1 MEQTGCHPP
10 NLNPNVNIM
19 MNDELTFGCIGEH
32 LPHSFSRE
40 IHEQIGGYAYD
51 LKELT
56 PEELPAFLAARSFR
70 GINVTIPY
78 KQAVIPF
85 LDGIDET
92 ADAIGAVNTIVNRNG
107 KLFGYNTDLDGLTR
121 LIRRIGLD
129 PAGKKVLVP
138 GTGGTSRTASFA
150 AKKMG
155 VRDIIRISR
164 TGKEGSLTYE
174 DVLRDHTDAEIILNT
189 TPCGMFP
196 EPDAQ
201 PLPLEP
207 FTRLQGVVDVIYNP
221 LRSRLVLDARSR
233 GIPADG
239 GLYMLVA
246 QAIRASELF
255 LGKEYPEDLTD
266 RIYNRILRQ
275 KENVV
280 LIGMPGSGKSAVGR
294 MLAEKTGRP
303 LVDTDQLIVE
313 QTGKA
318 ITDIFREDG
327 EPAFRDLE
335 SRVIRKLAKHGGQ
348 IISTGGG
355 AVLRSE
361 NVTALRQN
369 GRLFW
374 LDRNPESLLPT
385 DDRPLAD
392 TDAKIKQLYAKREPV
407 YRAAADEI
415 IPVTGA
421 PEDTALQIVL

>member
-1 MEQTGCHPP
+1 
-10 NLNPNVNIM
+10 
-19 MNDELTFGCIGEH
+19 MNCEFTYGCIGEH

-40 IHEQIGGYAYD
+40 IHEQIGGYAYE

-56 PEELPAFLAARSFR
+56 PEELPAFLTARSFR

-85 LDGIDET
+85 LDRIDDT
-92 ADAIGAVNTIVNRNG
+92 ARAIGAVNTIVNRNG
-107 KLFGYNTDLDGLTR
+107 QLTGYNTDLDGLTR

-129 PAGKKVLVP
+129 LRGKKVLIP
-138 GTGGTSRTASFA
+138 GTGGTSRTASYA
-150 AKKMG
+150 AEELGARK
-155 VRDIIRISR
+155 VFRISR
-164 TGKEGSLTYE
+164 TAREGSLSYE
-174 DVLRDHTDAEIILNT
+174 EALRDHADAEIILNT

-196 EPDAQ
+196 EPDTQ
-201 PLPLEP
+201 PLPLDP
-207 FTRLQGVVDVIYNP
+207 FTRLQGVADVIYNP

-233 GIPADG
+233 GIPAEG

-246 QAIRASELF
+246 QAVRASELF
-255 LGKEYPEDLTD
+255 LDTVYPEDLTD
-266 RIYNRILRQ
+266 RIYEEILRR

-294 MLAEKTGRP
+294 ILAGRTGWP
-303 LVDTDQLIVE
+303 LADTDQLVTKK
-313 QTGKA
+313 TGKP
-318 ITDIFREDG
+318 IPDIFRDDG

-335 SRVIRKLAKHGGQ
+335 SSVIRDLAKTGGQ

-355 AVLRSE
+355 AVLRPE
-361 NVTALRQN
+361 NVTVLRQN

-374 LDRNPESLLPT
+374 LDRDPGALVPT

-392 TDAKIKQLYAKREPV
+392 TEEKMKQLYLAREPV

-415 IPVTGA
+415 IPVSGT
-421 PEDTALQIVL
+421 PEDTAARILP

>member
-1 MEQTGCHPP
+1 
-10 NLNPNVNIM
+10 
-19 MNDELTFGCIGEH
+19 MNYEFTYGCIGEH

-40 IHEQIGGYAYD
+40 IHEQIGGYAYE

-56 PEELPAFLAARSFR
+56 PEELPAFLTGRSFR

-85 LDGIDET
+85 LDRIDDT
-92 ADAIGAVNTIVNRNG
+92 ARAIGAVNTIVNRNG
-107 KLFGYNTDLDGLTR
+107 QLTGYNTDLDGLTR

-129 PAGKKVLVP
+129 LRGKKVLIP
-138 GTGGTSRTASFA
+138 GTGGTSRNASYA
-150 AKKMG
+150 AEKLG
-155 VRDIIRISR
+155 AREVFRISR
-164 TGKEGSLTYE
+164 TGREGSLSYE
-174 DVLRDHTDAEIILNT
+174 EALRDHADAEIILNT

-201 PLPLEP
+201 PLPLDP
-207 FTRLQGVVDVIYNP
+207 FTRLQGVADVIYNP

-233 GIPADG
+233 SIPAEG

-246 QAIRASELF
+246 QAVRASELF
-255 LGKEYPEDLTD
+255 LDTVYPEDLTD
-266 RIYNRILRQ
+266 RIYEKILRR

-294 MLAEKTGRP
+294 ILAGRTGWP
-303 LVDTDQLIVE
+303 LADTDQLVTE
-313 QTGKA
+313 KAGKP
-318 ITDIFREDG
+318 IPDIFREDG

-335 SRVIRKLAKHGGQ
+335 SRVIRDLAKTGGQ

-355 AVLRSE
+355 AVLRPE

-374 LDRNPESLLPT
+374 LDRDPGALVPT

-392 TDAKIKQLYAKREPV
+392 TEEKMKQLYLAREPV

-415 IPVTGA
+415 IPVSGT
-421 PEDTALQIVL
+421 PEDTAARILS

>member
-1 MEQTGCHPP
+1 
-10 NLNPNVNIM
+10 
-19 MNDELTFGCIGEH
+19 MNDQLSYGCIGEH

-40 IHEQIGGYAYD
+40 IHGQIGGYAYE

-56 PEELPAFLAARSFR
+56 PEELPAFMAARSFR

-78 KQAVIPF
+78 KQAVIPY

-92 ADAIGAVNTIVNRNG
+92 ARAIGAVNTVVNRNG
-107 KLFGYNTDLDGLTR
+107 KLYGFNTDLDGLIR

-129 PAGKKVLVP
+129 PAGKKVLIP
-138 GTGGTSRTASFA
+138 GTGGTSRTAAFA
-150 AKKMG
+150 AEKLG
-155 VRDIIRISR
+155 AREIYRISR
-164 TGKEGSLTYE
+164 TGREGSLTYE
-174 DVLRDHTDAEIILNT
+174 QALQHHTDAQIILNT

-207 FTRLQGVVDVIYNP
+207 FRNLEGVADVIYNP

-233 GIPADG
+233 GIPAEG

-246 QAIRASELF
+246 QAVRASEHF
-255 LGKEYPEDLTD
+255 LDTAYPEDLTD
-266 RIYNRILRQ
+266 RIYDRILGQ
-275 KENVV
+275 KENIV

-294 MLAEKTGRP
+294 ILAGKTGKT
-303 LVDTDQLIVE
+303 LADTDQLITE
-313 QTGKA
+313 KAGKA
-318 ITDIFREDG
+318 IPDIFRENG
-327 EPAFRDLE
+327 EPAFRDME
-335 SRVIRKLAKHGGQ
+335 SSVIRELSKQGGQ

-355 AVLRSE
+355 AVLRPE
-361 NVTALRQN
+361 NVAALRQN

-374 LDRNPESLLPT
+374 LNRNPDSLVPT

-392 TDAKIKQLYAKREPV
+392 TAEKMKQLWHAREPV

-415 IPVTGA
+415 IDVAGT
-421 PEDTALQIVL
+421 PEDTACRIIP

>member
-1 MEQTGCHPP
+1 
-10 NLNPNVNIM
+10 
-19 MNDELTFGCIGEH
+19 MNDELTYGCIGEH

-40 IHEQIGGYAYD
+40 IHEQIGGYAYA

-56 PEELPAFLAARSFR
+56 PEELPLFMVARAFR

-85 LDGIDET
+85 LDDIDET
-92 ADAIGAVNTIVNRNG
+92 ARAIGAVNTVVNRNG

-121 LIRRIGLD
+121 LVRRTGLD
-129 PAGKKVLVP
+129 LSGKKVLVP

-150 AKKMG
+150 AEKLG
-155 VRDIIRISR
+155 AREILRVSR
-164 TGKEGSLTYE
+164 TGREGSLTYG
-174 DVLRDHTDAEIILNT
+174 DVLRNHTDAEIILNT
-189 TPCGMFP
+189 TPCGMYP
-196 EPDAQ
+196 EPEAQ
-201 PLPLEP
+201 PLPLDP

-233 GIPADG
+233 GIPAEG

-246 QAIRASELF
+246 QAVRASEHF
-255 LGKEYPEDLTD
+255 LDTVYPEDLAD
-266 RIYNRILRQ
+266 RIYEQILRR

-294 MLAEKTGRP
+294 ILSEKTGKP
-303 LVDTDQLIVE
+303 LADTDRLIVE
-313 QTGKA
+313 KAGKS
-318 ITDIFREDG
+318 IPDIFRENG

-335 SRVIRKLAKHGGQ
+335 SEVVREVSKQGGQ
-348 IISTGGG
+348 VISTGGG
-355 AVLRSE
+355 AVLRPE

-374 LDRNPESLLPT
+374 LDRNPDDLVPT

-392 TDAKIKQLYAKREPV
+392 TDAKMKQLYLEREPV
-407 YRAAADEI
+407 YRAAADEVI
-415 IPVTGA
+415 HVNGT
-421 PEDTALQIVL
+421 PEDTAGEIESR